1 MNETKHIDQL
11 LEQIA
16 NQNMRINTLVTQHS
30 DRQDFHDVAVW
41 SIKSALEA
49 AYAAGLA
56 AAQNKS
62 TTSKGKK

>member
-30 DRQDFHDVAVW
+30 DRQDFHDVAV
-41 SIKSALEA
+41 
-49 AYAAGLA
+49 
-56 AAQNKS
+56 
-62 TTSKGKK
+62 